1 MDKMEE
7 RKRSM
12 RTWYGRFVEIV
23 VDRPLGSAH
32 PKHPTLIYERNYG
45 CIKGVLGGDG
55 EEQDVYILDVDAPI
69 VRCRAKIIGA
79 VYRLNDEEDK
89 LLAVADARTGDK
101 KYSRDEISEMLAFQ
115 EKFFITEIEL
125 AD

>member
-1 MDKMEE
+1 
-7 RKRSM
+7 M

-32 PKHPTLIYERNYG
+32 PKHPELIYKRNYG
-45 CIKGVLGGDG
+45 YVEGVLGGDG
-55 EEQDVYILDVDAPI
+55 EGQDVYILDVDEPI
-69 VRCRAKIIGA
+69 VQCRAKIIGA

-89 LLAVADARTGDK
+89 LLAMAGERTGGK
-101 KYSRDEISEMLAFQ
+101 KYSREEISEMIAFQ

-125 AD
+125 VD